1 MARGEGTREDKEMPK
16 TMRGQRGGRADN
28 RQNFTFS
35 RGKAAFKGVTSGSN
49 AARDAKRALE
59 KSRPGAKRGRP

>member
-1 MARGEGTREDKEMPK
+1 MPK
-16 TMRGQRGGRADN
+16 IMRGQRGGRADN

-35 RGKAAFKGVTSGSN
+35 RGKAAFVGATSGRN

-59 KSRPGAKRGRP
+59 RSRRRDKRGRP

>member
-1 MARGEGTREDKEMPK
+1 MPK

-35 RGKAAFKGVTSGSN
+35 RGKAAFKGAAASRN
-49 AARDAKRALE
+49 AQREAKRALE
-59 KSRPGAKRGRP
+59 RSRRRDKQGRG

>member
-1 MARGEGTREDKEMPK
+1 MPK

-59 KSRPGAKRGRP
+59 KSRQGTKRGRP

>member
-1 MARGEGTREDKEMPK
+1 MPK

-35 RGKAAFKGVTSGSN
+35 RGKAAFKGAAASRN
-49 AARDAKRALE
+49 AQREAERALE
-59 KSRPGAKRGRP
+59 RSRRRDKQGRG